1 MTQYRENDYLTPAQN
16 LARRKLF
23 EQKQLNNL
31 WKIAQALIT
40 LREGLD
46 ALPYSNVDDIEYELI
61 GAYDCIQ
68 KTVELA
74 IEHTNKTFET
84 ITELNKK

>member
-1 MTQYRENDYLTPAQN
+1 MAQYKDNEYLTPAQN

-23 EQKQLNNL
+23 EQEQLNNL

-40 LREGLD
+40 FREGLD
-46 ALPYSNVDDIEYELI
+46 ALPYSNVDNIEHELI

-68 KTVELA
+68 KAIELA

-84 ITELNKK
+84 IVVLNRK